1 MSHRCLVFSRAIIR
15 KAVSI
20 DEWISRCSNLPTMRM
35 PAWSDIV
42 YVYVSSD
49 KPRLFLSLY
58 DCFSHRRVHLLCF
71 FFFPLL
77 LCLPLRLSWL
87 TATMVINWCLAS
99 LHAAY
104 LSHFF
109 LSLFLLANRP
119 TFVNS
124 VILLR
129 RPRWWWRWL
138 PASSYFPPDSG
149 FPAAGAS
156 IRRPN
161 MTV

>member
-1 MSHRCLVFSRAIIR
+1 MSRVFSSDYSQGSVHRWTNR
-15 KAVSI
+15 FR
-20 DEWISRCSNLPTMRM
+20 DSNLPTMRTL
-35 PAWSDIV
+35 AWSDVV
-42 YVYVSSD
+42 YVYVSNE
-49 KPRLFLSLY
+49 PRLFLSLY

-71 FFFPLL
+71 LFSHFFLAFLFV
-77 LCLPLRLSWL
+77 RLDWPRRWL
-87 TATMVINWCLAS
+87 TDAS
-99 LHAAY
+99 RRCVLLIY
-104 LSHFF
+104 FF

-129 RPRWWWRWL
+129 PWRWRQWL

-156 IRRPN
+156 IRRP
-161 MTV
+161 M